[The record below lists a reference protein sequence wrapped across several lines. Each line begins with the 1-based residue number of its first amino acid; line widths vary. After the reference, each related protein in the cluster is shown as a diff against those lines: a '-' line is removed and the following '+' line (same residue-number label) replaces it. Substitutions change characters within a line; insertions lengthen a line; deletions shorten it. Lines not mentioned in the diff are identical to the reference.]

1 MNHSPSE
8 QACANCRFSHPLN
21 EVQAACRRFP
31 PTAHVLMAKQQNVLT
46 AQQTVAPQSISTM
59 VVVQPDGWCG
69 EFEEKQRLA
78 LAS

>member
-1 MNHSPSE
+1 MNPSPL
-8 QACANCRFSHPLN
+8 QPCCATCKFSHPLSD
-21 EVQAACRRFP
+21 VQAACRRYP

-46 AQQTVAPQSISTM
+46 AQQTIAPQSISTM